1 MSKSIPQREARR
13 LRKRV
18 QELER
23 ERETQRR
30 HWAAEY
36 VGGITVSAVSLGAT
50 HATLTAIKVSR
61 ALGHAVVATVREGD
75 VLFHAL
81 PLPK

>member
-1 MSKSIPQREARR
+1 MRISQREARR

-18 QELER
+18 DELER
-23 ERETQRR
+23 ERNEQRR
-30 HWAAEY
+30 QWSAEY
-36 VGGITVSAVSLGAT
+36 PGGVNVTAVSVGSDSRVV
-50 HATLTAIKVSR
+50 TAIRVSR